1 MPRIA
6 YVNGRFLPHA
16 AAAVHVEDRGFQFAD
31 GVYEVVVVA
40 AGRPVDERGHLD
52 RLERSLGELRIAMPM
67 SRRALSLVMRELVRR
82 NGVPDGFLYL
92 QVSRGVAPRDFA
104 FPRDVPPTLV
114 MTLRAK
120 NVLAQ
125 TAAARGIAVV
135 TVPDLRWKRR
145 DIKST
150 GLLGQVL
157 AKQQAVESGAQE
169 AWMVDDDGFV
179 TEASSANAWILTQQD
194 ELITRQADHS
204 ILKGVTRSSLQA
216 LCAARG
222 IAVVERAFTVAEA
235 LAAKE
240 AFISSAS
247 NFATPVVRIDGRAI
261 GDGEPGPFAAAL
273 RRAYIDYVADQ
284 ARMPEA
290 GFPWSAG

>member
-6 YVNGRFLPHA
+6 YVNGRYLHHA
-16 AAAVHVEDRGFQFAD
+16 EACVHVEDRGFQFSD
-31 GVYEVVVVA
+31 GVYEVIVVA
-40 AGRPVDERGHLD
+40 AGQLIDERGHLD
-52 RLERSLGELRIAMPM
+52 RLERSLIELRIAPPL
-67 SRRALSLVMRELVRR
+67 RRQSLALVMREVIRR
-82 NGVPDGFLYL
+82 NATPDGLLYL
-92 QVSRGVAPRDFA
+92 QVTRGVAPRDFA
-104 FPRDVPPTLV
+104 FPKASSSTLV
-114 MTLRAK
+114 ITLRAK

-125 TAAARGIAVV
+125 TAAARGIVVV

-157 AKQQAVESGAQE
+157 AKQAAAEAQAQE
-169 AWMVDDDGFV
+169 AWMVDEEGFV
-179 TEASSANAWILTQQD
+179 TEASSANAWILTVDDQ
-194 ELITRQADHS
+194 LITRQADNS

-222 IAVVERAFTVAEA
+222 IAIVERAFTVAEA

-240 AFISSAS
+240 AFVSSAS
-247 NFATPVVRIDGRAI
+247 NFATSVIRIDGHAI
-261 GDGEPGPFAAAL
+261 GDGRPGPFAAAL
-273 RRAYIDYVADQ
+273 RQAYVDYIAEQ
-284 ARMPEA
+284 SRTGAG